1 MLTISTYL
9 GMFSPWLAQYCS
21 ISFSIVRSNSSFV
34 YVSDGCCSAAWL
46 VALSALWLPNEA
58 GSFACV
64 CEVQSGKLVPL
75 PVRNSVEVVAV
86 RSRFICL
93 NHQQTIVK
101 SAFGKGI
108 SRRSAL
114 AAIVFIRSEDATSE

>member
-1 MLTISTYL
+1 M
-9 GMFSPWLAQYCS
+9 AQYYS
-21 ISFSIVRSNSSFV
+21 ISFSIVKSNASIV

-46 VALSALWLPNEA
+46 VALSAFWFPNET

-64 CEVQSGKLVPL
+64 YAQSGKSVLL
-75 PVRNSVEVVAV
+75 LVRNSVEVVAI

-101 SAFGKGI
+101 SASGKGI
-108 SRRSAL
+108 SCRSAL
-114 AAIVFIRSEDATSE
+114 AAIVFICSLP